1 MGFMQVKVGL
11 ENVSA
16 SVARREVELLV
27 DTGALYS
34 MVPAKLLREL
44 GVEPREK
51 LTFELADGRTMECAV
66 GEARFY
72 YDGRTA
78 ISRIIFGEE
87 GDAGPVPEGYGA
99 GVLGVVTLE
108 ELGLEVDPIR
118 HQIRPTRLILY

>member
-1 MGFMQVKVGL
+1 MGLVQVNVGL
-11 ENVSA
+11 EKISGA
-16 SVARREVELLV
+16 PARREVELLV

-44 GVEPREK
+44 GVDPREK
-51 LTFELADGRTMECAV
+51 LTFELADGSTMERAV

-72 YDGRTA
+72 YDARNA
-78 ISRIIFGEE
+78 VSPVIFGEE
-87 GDAGPVPEGYGA
+87 GDA

-108 ELGLEVDPIR
+108 AMGLEVDPVR